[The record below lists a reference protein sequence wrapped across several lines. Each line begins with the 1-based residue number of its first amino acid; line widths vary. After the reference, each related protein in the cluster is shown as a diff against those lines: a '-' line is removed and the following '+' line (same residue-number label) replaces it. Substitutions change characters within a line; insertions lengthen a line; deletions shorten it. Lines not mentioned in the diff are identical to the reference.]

1 MESSCLLRSSLSV
14 RRERSFVSISDIL
27 QLLVG
32 LFEVLLRPER
42 VLLPYLAVP
51 GDGARYDISV
61 PPLPAPA
68 SIAEAS
74 LAGFVFWARRDAA
87 KLHPEIPVEKFG
99 TVDRALREAEK
110 YDLLII
116 DGPAHA
122 EKGGL
127 NMARKSKLILMPTCY
142 GLDDLEA
149 QVEAAYELEANGI
162 DRSNIWFVF
171 ARTTGSPNEE
181 QAAREYLQR
190 ADINMLDPLFA
201 EQPCIRQAHNAGKAA
216 SEVSFPV
223 PHGLAVPIAL
233 AKQDRGRGAAIGDGF
248 DVHGRKIAQVP
259 C

>member
-1 MESSCLLRSSLSV
+1 MGSIISLVSQKGGVGKSGIARLLSV
-14 RRERSFVSISDIL
+14 EF
-27 QLLVG
+27 
-32 LFEVLLRPER
+32 
-42 VLLPYLAVP
+42 
-51 GDGARYDISV
+51 ARAGWSV
-61 PPLPAPA
+61 K
-68 SIAEAS
+68 IADLDTMQGTS
-74 LAGFVFWARRDAA
+74 TKWKIRRDAA
-87 KLHPEIPVEKFG
+87 KLEPEIPVEKFG
-99 TVDRALREAEK
+99 TVERAMREAEK

-127 NMARKSKLILMPTCY
+127 AMARKSKLILMPTCY

-190 ADINMLDPLFA
+190 ADINMLEPLFA

-216 SEVSFPV
+216 SEVSFPIV
-223 PHGLAVPIAL
+223 RERAVALALAVATKVNAVAGDKPVTENIE
-233 AKQDRGRGAAIGDGF
+233 AA
-248 DVHGRKIAQVP
+248 
-259 C
+259 

>member
-1 MESSCLLRSSLSV
+1 MGSIISL
-14 RRERSFVSISDIL
+14 IS
-27 QLLVG
+27 QKGGVG
-32 LFEVLLRPER
+32 KSGIARL
-42 VLLPYLAVP
+42 LAVEF
-51 GDGARYDISV
+51 ARAGWSV
-61 PPLPAPA
+61 K
-68 SIAEAS
+68 IADLDTMQGTS
-74 LAGFVFWARRDAA
+74 TKWKIRRDAA
-87 KLHPEIPVEKFG
+87 KLQPEVPVEKFG

-127 NMARKSKLILMPTCY
+127 AMARKSKLILMPTCY

-162 DRSNIWFVF
+162 DRRNIWFVF

-190 ADINMLDPLFA
+190 ADTHMLEPLFA

-216 SEVSFPV
+216 SEVSFPIV
-223 PHGLAVPIAL
+223 RERAIAL
-233 AKQDRGRGAAIGDGF
+233 ALAVATKVNAVAGEKPATENVEAA
-248 DVHGRKIAQVP
+248 
-259 C
+259 

>member
-1 MESSCLLRSSLSV
+1 MGSIISL
-14 RRERSFVSISDIL
+14 VS
-27 QLLVG
+27 QKGGVG
-32 LFEVLLRPER
+32 KSGIARL
-42 VLLPYLAVP
+42 LAVEF
-51 GDGARYDISV
+51 ARAGWSV
-61 PPLPAPA
+61 K
-68 SIAEAS
+68 IADLDTMQGTS
-74 LAGFVFWARRDAA
+74 TKWKIRRDAA
-87 KLHPEIPVEKFG
+87 KLQPEIPVEKFG

-127 NMARKSKLILMPTCY
+127 AMARKSKLILMPTCY

-162 DRSNIWFVF
+162 DRGNIWFVF

-190 ADINMLDPLFA
+190 ADIHMLAPLFA

-216 SEVSFPV
+216 SEVSFPIV
-223 PHGLAVPIAL
+223 RERAVALALAVATKVNAVAGEKPATENVE
-233 AKQDRGRGAAIGDGF
+233 AA
-248 DVHGRKIAQVP
+248 
-259 C
+259 

>member
-1 MESSCLLRSSLSV
+1 MGSIISL
-14 RRERSFVSISDIL
+14 VS
-27 QLLVG
+27 QKGGVG
-32 LFEVLLRPER
+32 KSGIARL
-42 VLLPYLAVP
+42 LAVEF
-51 GDGARYDISV
+51 ARAGWSV
-61 PPLPAPA
+61 K
-68 SIAEAS
+68 IADLDTMQGTS
-74 LAGFVFWARRDAA
+74 TKWKIRRDAA
-87 KLHPEIPVEKFG
+87 KLQPEIPVEKFG

-127 NMARKSKLILMPTCY
+127 AMARKSKLVLMPTCY

-181 QAAREYLQR
+181 VSAREYLQR
-190 ADINMLDPLFA
+190 ADINTLEPLFA

-216 SEVSFPV
+216 SEVSFPIV
-223 PHGLAVPIAL
+223 RERAIAL
-233 AKQDRGRGAAIGDGF
+233 ALAVATKVNAVEGEKSDSENIEAA
-248 DVHGRKIAQVP
+248 
-259 C
+259 